1 MTTQHAGLPAEVIL
15 SINRILEI
23 SPTEAEDALDELSD
37 EFNATTTLNTY
48 FPDEASLAQ
57 VESIQA
63 RLAEQQQRLQDEI
76 HSLRAE
82 LKANQDPGRMHLI
95 QEMISDL
102 LGQMSRIREKATESE
117 AVVRNVTKDIQV
129 LDLAKKNLITSMTT
143 LKRLQML
150 VNALSQLEDLIK
162 ERQYGDIAQ
171 TLSAVKQIS
180 STFKPFSSIHRIA
193 QILKRIQEVQGEL
206 RGMIDADF
214 DTFLHYMMS
223 SYMQDPAKPMKGSV
237 IADACLVV
245 DVLGND
251 VRYHIIDRYVGLELK
266 EYRRIF
272 RATDEAGQLDN
283 ISRRFAWFRRL
294 LQTHE
299 VEQGRVFPA
308 EWKVGWHLLAKFS
321 EVTRDDLTSLLSKAH
336 SSLTV
341 TSLLEYL
348 QTTTEFEATMAK
360 KWGAPFKEIL
370 DIASGSRTPQL
381 ISTAFDSHMSI
392 FVDAQDRAISDMLA
406 PHRNSKNRKAQPR
419 PSLEAEEPEEPTSTV
434 LPSSTDLFYFYRQSL
449 EQCAKLST
457 GQPLFD
463 LCTVLKK
470 WLKIYAEDVLTAPK
484 RLAVQTRRSMDSR
497 VGADELKQACLLI
510 NTADYC
516 HGTASELEDTI
527 RQKINEEFKEKIS
540 LQAEMDI
547 FLGVVS
553 AAIVVQL
560 KELEAVCDSSFGALV
575 RTSWPSMNQVSG
587 TSAYVGELINS
598 VEQCLAII
606 KPRIEQKKYLRNLFD
621 KTSSLILAKFTNALV
636 KSRPLGEIGAEQ
648 MDQLLIDL
656 QIIKASLLKL
666 PGDDLITSSYTK
678 ALNKNTTQL
687 EALLKVIVTP
697 ADPPEGFILNYT
709 LLIGDASFS
718 NFQKASTPKAEQ
730 NDLLDSFV
738 TVTSTKEL
746 ESTSFLSSLDMEP
759 SSSNQGQLMHDPTS
773 PGLGGRVSFPQV
785 VGAAMSAANIGS
797 DSLLAG
803 LVSPPMSGPPTGEG
817 REQKREVF
825 SGFGRFVSFGRRN
838 SQAPP

>member
-1 MTTQHAGLPAEVIL
+1 MATQHAGLPAEVIL

-37 EFNATTTLNTY
+37 EFNATTTLNMY

-150 VNALSQLEDLIK
+150 VNALAQLEDLIK

-214 DTFLHYMMS
+214 DTF
-223 SYMQDPAKPMKGSV
+223 YMQDPAKPMKGSV

-251 VRYHIIDRYVGLELK
+251 VRYHIVDRHVGLELK

-370 DIASGSRTPQL
+370 DIASGSRTPQS

-392 FVDAQDRAISDMLA
+392 FVDAQDKAISDMLA

-419 PSLEAEEPEEPTSTV
+419 PSLEAEESEEPTSTV

-463 LCTVLKK
+463 LCAVLKK

-553 AAIVVQL
+553 AAIIVQL

-621 KTSSLILAKFTNALV
+621 KTSSLIIAKFTNALV
-636 KSRPLGEIGAEQ
+636 KSRPLGEIGAE
-648 MDQLLIDL
+648 QLLIDL

-718 NFQKASTPKAEQ
+718 NFQKILDLKGTPKAEQ

-759 SSSNQGQLMHDPTS
+759 SSTNQGQLMHDPTS
-773 PGLGGRVSFPQV
+773 PGLGGRVSFPHV